1 LAISAWSLPAVASAV
16 FFGAWLL
23 LSVVGQFL
31 HPHDSWIRKS
41 AIGWLVPD
49 WRFFAPEPLVEH
61 HVVVHRFK
69 SAANEVDPLQT
80 LTLQSAGPLRWLW
93 NPQIRQHKAV
103 LDLTDG
109 LHKLADRSIDH
120 EARSDYPDALVL
132 TEPYLVL
139 LNLVSAQV
147 GASRPGLVQFGVV
160 LSAWPDRE
168 ELVFLSRWHAVE
180 AKQEPLVAQGE
191 KSP

>member
-1 LAISAWSLPAVASAV
+1 
-16 FFGAWLL
+16 
-23 LSVVGQFL
+23 VVGQL
-31 HPHDSWIRKS
+31 VHAHDSWVRKS
-41 AIGWLVPD
+41 AISWLVPD
-49 WRFFAPEPLVEH
+49 WRFFAPEPLVEN

-69 SAANEVDPLQT
+69 SAANEVDSLQT
-80 LTLQSAGPLRWLW
+80 LTLKSAGPFRWLW
-93 NPQIRQHKAV
+93 NPEIRQHKAV
-103 LDLTDG
+103 FDLTDG
-109 LHKLADRSIDH
+109 LHKLADKLIDH

-139 LNLVSAQV
+139 LNLVSARV
-147 GASRPGLVQFGVV
+147 GTSRPGLVQFGVV

-180 AKQEPLVAQGE
+180 TKHQPLVAQGE